1 MDYITQK
8 KVFSNNLLHRYIREN
23 SYWYKMLNR
32 NPMLIDKMIQEMK
45 DKYKLNT
52 GDKIERLQERL
63 NFVESLLRVI
73 E

>member
-32 NPMLIDKMIQEMK
+32 NPMLIDKMVQEMK

-63 NFVESLLRVI
+63 NFVESLLKVI

>member
-32 NPMLIDKMIQEMK
+32 NPMLIDKMVQEMK

>member
-63 NFVESLLRVI
+63 NFVESLLKVI